1 MPLVTFKDLCIDA
14 VDPHA
19 VAPFWART
27 LGLEAELLDDGD
39 ARLSGPDAVQT
50 VWINTVAEPKT
61 VKQRVHLDVLAASL
75 DEFAESPMLT
85 AKGEFPWT
93 TFADPEGGEFCVFTR
108 DDPPAHRLKDIEV
121 DTSTDWVSI
130 AEWWGDVLGAKVVHD
145 DGYSYLDK
153 VPGTGFGVDFV
164 PVPEPKT
171 VKNRIHWDVKLV
183 EGVSLDDLIAKG
195 ATVVRAKDDEIR
207 WTVMADPEGNEFC
220 VFAAA

>member
-1 MPLVTFKDLCIDA
+1 MALVTYKDLCIDA

-39 ARLSGPDAVQT
+39 ARLFGSEKVHT
-50 VWINTVAEPKT
+50 IWINKVPEPKT

-75 DEFAESPMLT
+75 DEFPDSPRLT

-93 TFADPEGGEFCVFTR
+93 TIADPEGGELCVFTR
-108 DDPPAHRLKDIEV
+108 ENPPAYRLKDLEV
-121 DTSTDWVSI
+121 DTSDWVAI
-130 AEWWGDVLGAKVVHD
+130 TEWWGDVLDAKVIHD

-153 VPGTGFGVDFV
+153 VPGASFGVDFV

-195 ATVVRAKDDEIR
+195 ATVVRPKDDEIR
-207 WTVMADPEGNEFC
+207 WTVMADPDGNEFC
-220 VFAAA
+220 VFDH